1 MEPRAVAMSNGWRW
15 IVDGFRLFRR
25 QPLIWILLL
34 GALMLIGL
42 VSTLLQPVGPLA
54 ISLLTPVFIAGL
66 MNACLIT
73 DRGGE
78 PDIGHLFSAFRGHAA
93 PLVTIGGVYL
103 VGNIVAVG
111 VVLMGAGNEA
121 LQVVLSRTRNEAAM
135 AQALRD
141 LSSGLL
147 TGTLVF
153 MPVLMAVWFAPLLV
167 VFRGMTPVAAMK
179 SSLQACWRNLLPFTL
194 YGAAIVVLWII
205 ASIPLMLGLV
215 VLLPVMACSVYT
227 AYKDLYGEV
236 EVEAPPA
243 GDSTA

>member
-66 MNACLIT
+66 MNACLTT

-194 YGAAIVVLWII
+194 YGAAIVVLWLI

-236 EVEAPPA
+236 EAPAA